1 MNFNNGG
8 HVQDPVLD
16 QYMQTNT
23 QLNIGAMR
31 PYIDHDGTPCMA
43 VYKGGDPNKP
53 ENYMVKPVN
62 NATLRRDEWK
72 TLDESV
78 KRVARERLT
87 GVQDL
92 IDNGLVFDLN
102 NAMGTTV
109 LEYHDVDDSLE
120 AEMSMDGISR
130 SNNDRPNFGTNYLP
144 IPIIHVDYQLN
155 LRALSASRNMGNPL
169 DTTLAENAARRVLE
183 KRESLLFTDTKY
195 NFSGG
200 TIYSYLNH
208 PDRNQVTLSANWDE
222 LSATSTQ
229 SIGEQIVD
237 DVISMKQSLI
247 AKNQFGP
254 YVVYI
259 PQNYETVMDKDYDT
273 TRGNTIRSRIEALE
287 NVQKVKVVD
296 KLPDDNVLMVQM
308 TSETVRLVRGLDIQN
323 VEWKSEGN
331 FVTNYKVM
339 AIQVPQI
346 RSDQNGNCG
355 VAHLA

>member
-1 MNFNNGG
+1 MNFNQAGNI
-8 HVQDPVLD
+8 DPAFNK
-16 QYMQTNT
+16 YMQTNT

-31 PYIDHDGTPCMA
+31 PYIDSDGTPCMA
-43 VYKGGDPNKP
+43 IYTGGDPNKP
-53 ENYMVKPVN
+53 ESYKVQPVN

-72 TLDESV
+72 RLDESV
-78 KRVARERLT
+78 QKVARERMT

-92 IDNGLVFDLN
+92 VDNGLVYDLN

-130 SNNDRPNFGTNYLP
+130 SNNDRPNFGVKHLP

-155 LRALSASRNMGNPL
+155 MRALAASRNMGNAL
-169 DTTLAENAARRVLE
+169 DTTLAENAARRVIE

-195 NFSGG
+195 QFSGG

-208 PDRNQVTLSANWDE
+208 PDRNQVTLSTNWDE
-222 LSATSTQ
+222 LTATSTQ
-229 SIGEQIVD
+229 RVGDQIVD
-237 DVISMKQSLI
+237 DVIAMKQANI
-247 AKNQFGP
+247 AKNMFGP
-254 YVVYI
+254 YVLYI
-259 PQNYETVMDKDYDT
+259 PQNYETVMDKDYDS
-273 TRGNTIRSRIEALE
+273 TRGNTIRSRIEALD

-296 KLPDDNVLMVQM
+296 KLPDDNVLLVQM
-308 TSETVRLVRGLDIQN
+308 TSETVRLVRGLELQN
-323 VEWKSEGN
+323 VEWKTEGN

-355 VAHLA
+355 IAHLA